1 MPTLCSFC
9 GIIIIMN
16 LRGKEHNPPH
26 IHAVT
31 QDFVAPFLIE
41 TGEIMEGD
49 FPPKAVS
56 LVKKFVL
63 KYKKGIGGDVE
74 D

>member
-1 MPTLCSFC
+1 MPTICSFL
-9 GIIIIMN
+9 GITIIMN

-31 QDFVAPFLIE
+31 SDYVAPFLIA

-49 FPPKAVS
+49 F
-56 LVKKFVL
+56 LL
-63 KYKKGIGGDVE
+63 KQQHLSKNLF
-74 D
+74 

>member
-1 MPTLCSFC
+1 MPTICSLL
-9 GIIIIMN
+9 GIAIIMN

-31 QDFVAPFLIE
+31 DDYVAPFLIA

-49 FPPKAVS
+49 FLPKQQHLLKS
-56 LVKKFVL
+56 L
-63 KYKKGIGGDVE
+63 Y
-74 D
+74 